1 MVTNHAAT
9 ESDRQLPQAAVLDP
23 PVPRKAWSEPR
34 IERRASVRRVTLFS
48 GGTVG
53 GAIAP

>member
-1 MVTNHAAT
+1 MVTTNAAT
-9 ESDRQLPQAAVLDP
+9 ESDRQLDRAVDLDTP
-23 PVPRKAWSEPR
+23 AQRKAWSEPR